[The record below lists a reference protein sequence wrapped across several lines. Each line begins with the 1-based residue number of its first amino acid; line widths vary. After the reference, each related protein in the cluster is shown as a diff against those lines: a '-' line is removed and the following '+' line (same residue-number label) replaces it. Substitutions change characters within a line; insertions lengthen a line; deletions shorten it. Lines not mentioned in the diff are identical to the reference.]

1 VLSLAGDSAP
11 RAVVTGPAFEGGPQF
26 SADGRWM
33 AYVSN
38 ESGQFQVYLR
48 RYPGPDSRWQVSTDG
63 GTSPLW
69 NRTGRELFYRNG
81 NKMMAVSVSTTP
93 DVTLATPRVIF
104 EQRYAYGSTIALTNY
119 DVSADGQRFL
129 MVKRESGV
137 AYLNVVL
144 NWFSELAR
152 LAPVGNP

>member
-1 VLSLAGDSAP
+1 
-11 RAVVTGPAFEGGPQF
+11 
-26 SADGRWM
+26 M

-69 NRTGRELFYRNG
+69 NRTGKELFYRNG

-93 DVTLATPRVIF
+93 DVTLAAPRLLF
-104 EQRYAYGSTIALTNY
+104 EQRYSYGSTIALTNY

-129 MVKRESGV
+129 MVKSESG
-137 AYLNVVL
+137 AAHLTVVL
-144 NWFSELAR
+144 NWFSELSR
-152 LAPVGNP
+152 LAPANR